1 MLLLILAIGF
11 LVAAWHDSVRQDK
24 RWASPQWG
32 SILAALSLVPLTI
45 SFAIYLW
52 AIGSHKGGELFWGTL
67 MNMQPWPRI
76 AAWGSIAS
84 IPLAL
89 LGQKGVRFFV
99 VSAALALQ
107 FSIFAALMAD

>member
-11 LVAAWHDSVRQDK
+11 LVAAWHDWLRQDK
-24 RWASPQWG
+24 RWTSPQWR
-32 SILAALSLVPLTI
+32 SILAAASLIILTI
-45 SFAIYLW
+45 TFAIYLW

-76 AAWGSIAS
+76 AACGSIAS

-89 LGQKGVRFFV
+89 IGKKGVRFFI

-107 FSIFAALMAD
+107 ISIFAAVMAD

>member
-11 LVAAWHDSVRQDK
+11 LVAAWHDWLRERR
-24 RWASPQWG
+24 RWTSPQWR
-32 SILAALSLVPLTI
+32 SILAAVSLVILTI

-52 AIGSHKGGELFWGTL
+52 VIGSHKSAELFWGTL
-67 MNMQPWPRI
+67 MNTQPWPRI

-89 LGQKGVRFFV
+89 VGKKGVRFFV

-107 FSIFAALMAD
+107 FSIFAAVMAD